1 VATNDAA
8 TRVRIDWN
16 HEPFQR
22 EVWALDA
29 TQLKLLQRVMK
40 RVSSLTW
47 QQIYDDHG
55 LNWERI
61 ANRDDRYSIRLNQQA
76 RAVVTRQG
84 NFMRFESLH
93 YDHDSAYEK

>member
-1 VATNDAA
+1 VGASDNNS
-8 TRVRIDWN
+8 RVQIDFN

-22 EVWALDA
+22 EFLALDVP
-29 TQLKLLQRVMK
+29 QLKLLHRVMK
-40 RVSSLTW
+40 RVASLTW
-47 QQIYDDHG
+47 QQVYDDHG

-61 ANRDDRYSIRLNQQA
+61 IDSNDRFSIRLNQQS

-93 YDHDSAYEK
+93 FDHDSAYKK